1 MLITRKSL
9 ASGIERTRKLDID
22 PEAYAKW
29 ESGEL
34 LIQKAFPHLSPDDR
48 EFILTGCTA
57 EEWDEMTRV
66 DDDDFEGVDNNV

>member
-9 ASGIERTRKLDID
+9 ASGIERTRELDID
-22 PEAYAKW
+22 PVAYAKW

-34 LIQKAFPHLSPDDR
+34 LIQKAFPHLSLDDR
-48 EFILTGCTA
+48 EFILTGCTS
-57 EEWDEMTRV
+57 EEWNEMTRV